1 MGVAPSDVVRLSR
14 PMAKPRKQTERLLLP
29 LPPGTKERLDKVA
42 GPGRKTVFIRDLVL
56 RELDELERAEKL
68 GGIDIDAGSGP

>member
-1 MGVAPSDVVRLSR
+1 
-14 PMAKPRKQTERLLLP
+14 MAKPRTQTERLLLP

-56 RELDELERAEKL
+56 RELDELERAQKL
-68 GGIDIDAGSGP
+68 GPVDVDAGSGP

>member
-1 MGVAPSDVVRLSR
+1 M
-14 PMAKPRKQTERLLLP
+14 LP